1 MIKIISEQFDLVL
14 SKFSDGTQK
23 IEIKLSDDL
32 KRVLDDS
39 IKCPGMVTISW
50 RFENEAEILTL
61 YYIVSWFRDHF
72 SSLKLYLNLY
82 YVPYARMDRVE
93 DISDVFT
100 LKYFTNLLNS
110 MNFEEVIVLDPHSR
124 VSGALINRVSVV
136 EPESYLYHALN
147 LITEGK
153 TKKAPT
159 ILFPDRGA
167 YERYLSPKLRKC
179 FDDFGVTKFLYGEK
193 VRDWKT
199 SNIQTF
205 TVNTRGLVEIDDVLI
220 IDDIITTG
228 GTIEECVKAMDDI
241 NAAGKIYVYATFL
254 EKGAFQNQKFAWVL
268 DQCEKVITT
277 ETLPLGEYENH
288 PKLERCGL
296 EAHSLWPMLKY

>member
-136 EPESYLYHALN
+136 EPEPYLYHALN

-277 ETLPLGEYENH
+277 ETLPLGEYESH